1 MTEAL
6 YDLLY
11 IIDSVV
17 NIVMMIAIIITCYC
31 YNRKEWQMRD
41 KCVYCKKYFNNTRD
55 EIIDDW
61 DRLCQW
67 CVDDFEAV
75 DYILPNIQTRK
86 E

>member
-1 MTEAL
+1 MQM
-6 YDLLY
+6 YY
-11 IIDSVV
+11 VS
-17 NIVMMIAIIITCYC
+17 NNN
-31 YNRKEWQMRD
+31 NRYLGILMEGQKIMRD
-41 KCVYCKKYFNNTRD
+41 KCVYCKKYFNNTR
-55 EIIDDW
+55 EQIVDDW